1 MARIVREDVAASRT
15 GDGGVTGFSAEW
27 LALREPADAR
37 ARDAGLT
44 AQLAQ
49 LMRERSLTRLIDLAC
64 GTGANVRYLAPRIDA
79 GGLAPRTGAGDITPC
94 VDAHGLSPPTDAGG
108 HPNWLLV
115 DNDATLL
122 EAADKFLRDEPA
134 GSRVETQRVDLAG
147 DWGAVGFDRDAVVT
161 ASALLDLVSERWLA
175 DLVERCRAGRCIA
188 LFALTYDGRMTLTP
202 TDPEDEW
209 ICQLVNRH
217 QLGDKGFGPAL
228 GPAAAHRVGDLFR
241 AAGYHVRT
249 APSDWHLLPT
259 EQPLQQS
266 LLEGW
271 AAAAAELACDD
282 ADRCRQ
288 WLNRRKAHLAS
299 GTSRI
304 TVGHQD
310 LLAWPR
316 D

>member
-1 MARIVREDVAASRT
+1 MAGIVREDVAASRT

-64 GTGANVRYLAPRIDA
+64 GTGANVRYLAPRVDA
-79 GGLAPRTGAGDITPC
+79 VGLAPRTDAGDIAPR
-94 VDAHGLSPPTDAGG
+94 VDADGR
-108 HPNWLLV
+108 PNWLLV

-122 EAADKFLRDEPA
+122 EAADRFLRDEPA
-134 GSRVETQRVDLAG
+134 GSRVETQRVDLAAE
-147 DWGAVGFDRDAVVT
+147 WGAFEFDRDAVVT
-161 ASALLDLVSERWLA
+161 ASALLDLVSEEWLA
-175 DLVERCRAGRCIA
+175 DLVERCRARRCTT

-202 TDPEDEW
+202 PDPEDEW

-228 GPAAAHRVGDLFR
+228 GPAAAHRVSDLFR

-249 APSDWHLLPT
+249 AQSDWRLLPT

-271 AAAAAELACDD
+271 AAAAAELAPGD
-282 ADRCRQ
+282 ADRCRH

-299 GTSRI
+299 GTSHI